1 MFDNK
6 RVLITGSSGFVGS
19 NFIPLFEGSS
29 TELFLPSRTDFD
41 LTEQADVRRLLAEAR
56 PHIVFH
62 FGALVGGL
70 QANIDRPADF
80 CAENLLAQTMMLD
93 ESYKAGCE
101 KYITLM
107 GGCSY
112 PGSARSPILE
122 EDMWEGF
129 PHAGAAPYSSAK
141 RMNIVMSQAYRK
153 QYNFNS
159 IVLVPGNIYGPEDNF
174 DLNNSH
180 VIPALLRKYYEA
192 KVNGTDEIG
201 AWGSGKPLRDFIYIE
216 DAVKAIYKAACEYN
230 RSDIINI
237 SSGTSVSIRALT
249 EQIATI
255 VGFKGDIVWDTSKPD
270 GQLEKVF
277 AVDKMRDILA
287 FEPSV
292 SLDEGLKKTYDWFV
306 ENYGDARLDN

>member
-6 RVLITGSSGFVGS
+6 RVLITGSSGFVGK
-19 NFIPLFEGSS
+19 NFTPLFEGSS
-29 TELFLPSRTDFD
+29 AELILPSRSDCD
-41 LTEQADVRRLLAEAR
+41 LTEQSDVRRLLVETK
-56 PHIVFH
+56 PNVVFH

-80 CAENLLAQTMMLD
+80 CVQNLLAQTIMLD
-93 ESYKAGCE
+93 ESHKVGCE

-112 PGSARSPILE
+112 PGNATSPIVE

-129 PHAGAAPYSSAK
+129 PHEGAAPYSSAK

-180 VIPALLRKYYEA
+180 VIPALIRKYYEA
-192 KVNGTDEIG
+192 KLNGTDKII

-230 RSDIINI
+230 SSDIINI
-237 SSGTSVSIRALT
+237 SSGTSVSIKTLT
-249 EQIATI
+249 ETIAS
-255 VGFKGDIVWDTSKPD
+255 VVQFEGEIVWDTSKPD
-270 GQLEKVF
+270 GQMEKGFSVE
-277 AVDKMRDILA
+277 KMQEILA
-287 FEPSV
+287 FKPSIY
-292 SLDEGLKKTYDWFV
+292 LEDGLTKTYNWFV
-306 ENYGDARLDN
+306 KNYGSARLNH